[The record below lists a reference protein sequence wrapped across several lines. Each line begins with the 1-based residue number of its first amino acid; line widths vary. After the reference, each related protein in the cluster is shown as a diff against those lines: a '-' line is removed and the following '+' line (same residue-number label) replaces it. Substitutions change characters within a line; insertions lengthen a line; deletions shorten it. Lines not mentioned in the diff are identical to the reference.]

1 MPSRVEDIVLEGNM
15 PMATALTNWAARA
28 SWKRD
33 REPSV
38 DDKGV
43 TKPGSPPDR
52 SSFWNAVKGAV
63 STGFHTNL
71 WWNEWSGRLMEDK
84 QPADLDS
91 LTLQLRL
98 VLEGA
103 YGNTERYLPHKT
115 PVGDAIQYLGEKQRY
130 NPRTAQIL
138 GTTWDGLDRYPG
150 FGLAM
155 AQTPEDTGSIEVLK
169 LILRG
174 VVVRALYPGSD
185 FPYCPIIHSPHQGA
199 GKGHTLKILSGG
211 YHSQVLTGAFSDP
224 NAQRVMMERFRGRSV
239 VEIGEFDGVS
249 GRAQDA
255 LKSLVTDGSFAGIR
269 AAYGRQVIDWPMTA
283 ILVGTTNSDDVLT
296 DTDNRRHPIVSIP
309 DRQFVDLVWL
319 RENVSQLWAQAAAE
333 MDHFLGAMG
342 DWTNVDDGSP
352 ITVSGH
358 GSLRVQI
365 PSEHWDVVARKGAA
379 YRQTSPV
386 EEWLATE
393 LTVAKYPGGRV
404 LGGPLYKLAQD
415 SVGRVYP
422 RSFSEAMRF
431 LGWTKRKDKVDGTTN
446 PVSIWETAE
455 ATGPPMPPAVPFI

>member
-1 MPSRVEDIVLEGNM
+1 MTNRVEDIVLEDNM
-15 PMATALTNWAARA
+15 SMSAALTHWAAQA

-52 SSFWNAVKGAV
+52 GSFWNAVKGAV
-63 STGFHTNL
+63 GMGFHTNIWL
-71 WWNEWSGRLMEDK
+71 NEWSGRLMKDNRT
-84 QPADLDS
+84 ADLDS
-91 LTLQLRL
+91 LTLKLRL
-98 VLEGA
+98 VLEGG
-103 YGNTERYLPHKT
+103 YRQEKYLPNKT
-115 PVGDAIQYLGEKQRY
+115 PVADAIQYLAEKQKY
-130 NPRTAQIL
+130 NPRTDQIL
-138 GTTWDGLDRYPG
+138 STLWDGLDRYPR
-150 FGLAM
+150 FGTAM
-155 AQTPEDTGSIEVLK
+155 AQAPEDAGSIEVLK

-174 VVVRALYPGSD
+174 IVVRALYPGSD

-211 YHSQVLTGAFSDP
+211 YHSQILTGAFSDP
-224 NAQRVMMERFRGRSV
+224 NAQRTMMERFRGRSV

-309 DRQFVDLVWL
+309 DRQFVELAWL
-319 RENVSQLWAQAAAE
+319 RENVAQLWAQAAAE
-333 MDHFLGAMG
+333 MDHFLGAVG
-342 DWTNVDDGSP
+342 DWTDVDDGSP

-365 PSEHWDVVARKGAA
+365 PREHWDVVARKGAA

-386 EEWLATE
+386 EEWLAGE
-393 LTVAKYPGGRV
+393 LTGDKYPGGRV

-431 LGWTKRKDKVDGTTN
+431 LGWTKHKVKVDGTTN
-446 PVSIWETAE
+446 PVSVWERAE
-455 ATGPPMPPAVPFI
+455 ATGPPTPPVVSFI